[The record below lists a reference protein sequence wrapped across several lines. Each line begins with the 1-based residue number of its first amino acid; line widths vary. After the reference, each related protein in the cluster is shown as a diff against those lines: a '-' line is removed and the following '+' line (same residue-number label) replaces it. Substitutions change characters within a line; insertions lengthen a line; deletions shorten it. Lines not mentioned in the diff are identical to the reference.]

1 MVPDAE
7 AEVVQDTE
15 DPATAPEYVEVVD
28 PFAPEISF
36 LRSDCPERKVIKV
49 VCDQLGN
56 YSSMMYLSSDPK
68 YMQGDLIAAAG
79 RYN

>member
-7 AEVVQDTE
+7 AEVAQDTE
-15 DPATAPEYVEVVD
+15 DPAAAPEYVEVVD

-56 YSSMMYLSSDPK
+56 YSSMMSSDPK